1 MDSRISLCL
10 ALLDSDSTK
19 EMVEDWCVKSEVN
32 RNTGIKKVVS
42 REVQL
47 IKVFVMSIVHSGNL

>member
-1 MDSRISLCL
+1 MYFQDSATLDVDSRISLCL

-32 RNTGIKKVVS
+32 GNTGNNKVVS
-42 REVQL
+42 
-47 IKVFVMSIVHSGNL
+47 SGLCGHKLQ